1 MKIIYLICTGFI
13 WRLNKNSRTKYK
25 LDNNKI
31 INIIGTKEIKVIQI
45 KSFSVETNALLD
57 WKLDNFIEK
66 SILIP
71 EDSVIYHDNDGSID
85 LRFGNYNYQ
94 AGITSS

>member
-1 MKIIYLICTGFI
+1 MKIIYLICIGFI

-31 INIIGTKEIKVIQI
+31 TNIIGTQEIKVIQT
-45 KSFSVETNALLD
+45 KSFSAETNALWN
-57 WKLDNFIEK
+57 WKLYNFIEK
-66 SILIP
+66 PILIP
-71 EDSVIYHDNDGSID
+71 EDSVIYHGNDGSID
-85 LRFGNYNYQ
+85 LRFGNCNYQ